1 MKNME
6 YVASGRLRRLTFL
19 SAFLLPLWLLAQ
31 PRPDQRRAHV
41 EITTDLGTIV
51 IELYNQ
57 TPEHRDNFIKL
68 VQQGHYDSL
77 LFHRVI
83 PGLAIQGG
91 DPRSRNAV
99 PSDENEL
106 GDCSN
111 GPTLP
116 SEIIPGLIHKRGALA
131 AAREDDDKNPDHRSD
146 HSQFYIVHGRKYQPE
161 DLERIEKRNE
171 RYGTPHEFSE
181 AEKELYATVGGA
193 PHLDG
198 NYTVFGHVVEGM
210 DVVDRIAMLPVDR
223 NDRPVQ
229 DIRMFMRLR

>member
-6 YVASGRLRRLTFL
+6 YGASGRHRWTTFL
-19 SAFLLPLWLLAQ
+19 SAFLLPLLLLAQ
-31 PRPDQRRAHV
+31 PRPDQRRAQV
-41 EITTDLGTIV
+41 EISTELGTIV

-68 VQQGHYDSL
+68 VQEGHYDSL
-77 LFHRVI
+77 LFHRVV
-83 PGLAIQGG
+83 PGLVIQGG
-91 DPRSRNAV
+91 DPRSRNAD
-99 PSDENEL
+99 PKDEKEL
-106 GDCSN
+106 GDCSA

-116 SEIIPGLIHKRGALA
+116 PEIVPGFIHKRGALA
-131 AAREDDDKNPDHRSD
+131 AAREDDEKNPDRRSD
-146 HSQFYIVHGRKYQPE
+146 HSQFYIVHGRKYQPA